1 MGGRR
6 IVGVV
11 RNEPVCTDD
20 EECAD
25 IRQFMQP
32 VPQSCAKLW
41 IVVGHKRLR
50 LQFLGD
56 TGETNLYGLE
66 RPFGLLSQY
75 THQRLAGS
83 LGVGSGGLVASPDLE
98 PEDQDD
104 RERKYCRSHQAAKDT
119 RCRRP

>member
-1 MGGRR
+1 
-6 IVGVV
+6 
-11 RNEPVCTDD
+11 
-20 EECAD
+20 
-25 IRQFMQP
+25 
-32 VPQSCAKLW
+32 
-41 IVVGHKRLR
+41 

-104 RERKYCRSHQAAKDT
+104 RERKYCRRQP
-119 RCRRP
+119 RRKPIERVTLAEPLVYRLPNTK